1 MNRYPLTSLEREYLS
16 HIQDLMDHDKVRSM
30 SRYTQHGDT
39 SCLEHSLQVSFTS
52 FRMAR
57 RLGLDAAAAARG
69 GLLHDFFLYDWHEK
83 KKDSGRQGL
92 HAFTHPKAALANA
105 RAHFPLG
112 KKEED
117 IIVKHMWPVTLALPR
132 YRESYLVILADK
144 WCAMT
149 EVFAKGRNAMAR
161 IFRVLQLEA

>member
-57 RLGLDAAAAARG
+57 RLGLDAAWG
-69 GLLHDFFLYDWHEK
+69 
-83 KKDSGRQGL
+83 
-92 HAFTHPKAALANA
+92 P
-105 RAHFPLG
+105 P
-112 KKEED
+112 
-117 IIVKHMWPVTLALPR
+117 P
-132 YRESYLVILADK
+132 
-144 WCAMT
+144 
-149 EVFAKGRNAMAR
+149 
-161 IFRVLQLEA
+161 